1 VEKPILKINKLL
13 PPETLEQ
20 HIVFEI
26 RKREKIQ
33 EKTRFAI
40 FAVISF
46 VSFAG
51 IITALENIVSSA
63 TKSGFTKYASLAF
76 SDWSTVM
83 SIWKV
88 FTLSLVETAPIFAVI
103 LCVAALLA
111 FVWSVSGALRHAKLT
126 QFSFN

>member
-1 VEKPILKINKLL
+1 MEKPILKINKIS

-51 IITALENIVSSA
+51 IIAALENIVSSA
-63 TKSGFTKYASLAF
+63 TKSGFTQYASLAF
-76 SDWSTVM
+76 SDWSALM

-88 FTLSLVETAPIFAVI
+88 FTLSLVETTPIFAVT
-103 LCVAALLA
+103 LCIVALLA
-111 FVWSVSGALRHAKLT
+111 FTWSISGALRHAKLT
-126 QFSFN
+126 RFSFN

>member
-1 VEKPILKINKLL
+1 VEKPILKINKFS

-26 RKREKIQ
+26 RKREKTR

-51 IITALENIVSSA
+51 IIAALENVVSSA
-63 TKSGFTKYASLAF
+63 GKSGFTQYASLAF
-76 SDWSTVM
+76 SDWSALM

-88 FTLSLVETAPIFAVI
+88 FTLSLVETTPIFAVT

-111 FVWSVSGALRHAKLT
+111 FTWSISGALRHAKLT